1 MVSQE
6 RASANNTH
14 WVGSNRLPYH
24 VVFSPIWEGNDVAYQ
39 PVRRS
44 GACKDAVQPGQGT
57 PENRETAYEL
67 LVRIPVYN
75 TAYIFF
81 SGSATTV
88 KIQTANW
95 PKYSVSPISN
105 REF

>member
-24 VVFSPIWEGNDVAYQ
+24 VVFSPMWEWNDVAYQ
-39 PVRRS
+39 PVMRS
-44 GACKDAVQPGQGT
+44 GACKVDVQPGQGT
-57 PENRETAYEL
+57 PGSGEMTYEL

-75 TAYIFF
+75 TAYVFF
-81 SGSATTV
+81 
-88 KIQTANW
+88 
-95 PKYSVSPISN
+95 
-105 REF
+105 RC